1 MPAPRIV
8 LLANQLEQEIRH
20 RGLKPGDAYPT
31 TAVVAR
37 RLGVSTQAANG
48 ALRVLVK
55 RGILERCRRSGTV
68 VSQVPGDL
76 SGAVLRR
83 VHLLVKQDYL
93 RLEGVLADGLVLGL
107 QEKLP
112 GAEIVF
118 NFIPTIDGADYAS
131 KLIAAS
137 LRSDERDGFLLVRAP
152 LAIQRVMRASGL
164 PVVVYGSLQP
174 SVQGMAWIDRDAS
187 QIADLSFQY
196 LLDRGC
202 RQIIAMF
209 RPEMAPGDTIVLD
222 CLLRL
227 LDEHNFRSR
236 DFAMRNLPADLEAVQ
251 HAVARVLADRQG
263 QGPLGFLCRNPLLAE
278 GVAAAAAAMELA
290 VGRDLHI
297 VVSDVYRKST
307 DPAPKYPHIRSVYSS
322 EEIGKR
328 LGRMLVQQAR
338 GELLDPDHEVIP
350 VLLQPIAEE

>member
-8 LLANQLEQEIRH
+8 LLANQLEQEIRC

-55 RGILERCRRSGTV
+55 RGILERRRRSGTI
-68 VSQVPGDL
+68 VSQVPGHL
-76 SGAVLRR
+76 SSSVVRR

-107 QEKLP
+107 QEMLP

-118 NFIPTIDGADYAS
+118 NFIPTVDGAEYAS

-137 LRSDERDGFLLVRAP
+137 LRSDDRDGFLLVRAP

-174 SVQGMAWIDRDAS
+174 SVRGMAWIDRDSS
-187 QIADLSFQY
+187 QIADLSFQH
-196 LLDRGC
+196 LQDRGC
-202 RQIIAMF
+202 RQLVAMF
-209 RPEMAPGDTIVLD
+209 RPEMAPGDAIVLD
-222 CLLRL
+222 RLLWL
-227 LDEHNFRSR
+227 LDEHGFRAR
-236 DFAMRNLPADLEAVQ
+236 DFVVRNLPADLEAVQ
-251 HAVARVLADRQG
+251 HAVVRLLKDR
-263 QGPLGFLCRNPLLAE
+263 QGPLGFVCRNPLLAE
-278 GVAAAAAAMELA
+278 GVAIAAATMELE
-290 VGRDLHI
+290 VGRDVHI

-307 DPAPKYPHIRSVYSS
+307 DPAPKYPHIRTVYSS

-328 LGRMLVQQAR
+328 LGRMLVQQAK
-338 GELLDPDHEVIP
+338 GELLAPDHEVIP
-350 VLLQPIAEE
+350 VLLQPAVEE